1 MTEITL
7 SPVVS
12 TLLGRKELERNKL
25 VEFAN
30 GTFAEA
36 IAVALKDAGVP
47 DGAEFNLASTDDGLV
62 KVTYK
67 VPEPAAEDA
76 PEMAQQLVTDAEGA
90 E

>member
-12 TLLGRKELERNKL
+12 TLLARKELERNKL

-47 DGAEFNLASTDDGLV
+47 EGAEFNLASEEDGLV
-62 KVTYK
+62 KVSYS
-67 VPEPAAEDA
+67 VPEQPVESEPAAA
-76 PEMAQQLVTDAEGA
+76 PQLVTDAEGA

>member
-67 VPEPAAEDA
+67 MPEPAAESA
-76 PEMAQQLVTDAEGA
+76 PALVTDAEGA